1 MDAMNALP
9 FFLLASELD
18 LALKASNIPAFLGL
32 CTSSPDFRLS
42 AELDL
47 DAEPL
52 RLPEC
57 LSLFLSFF
65 PSVLA
70 SLGCLLFPS
79 FALGLATSLLFCLL
93 SALEPH
99 VPDRGRGM
107 DWVSTSSLVM
117 VGRGW
122 EPSSE
127 SLSSKLKSHEGAGE
141 AHLLPLF
148 TFWGMRV
155 WFGAVGSSK
164 AWSSGM
170 TAKGWPLCLGTGE
183 TEPVDTSTT
192 VGPPD
197 TTVTLKR
204 RAGVVPPVPCRGW
217 RRHELLCD
225 DVLAVF
231 RP

>member
-57 LSLFLSFF
+57 LSLFFSFF

-122 EPSSE
+122 EPSSCNGKPGQVRTRWKPTITINYKGKA
-127 SLSSKLKSHEGAGE
+127 SADAAAHEGMRAPKQTKRE
-141 AHLLPLF
+141 EFHLEYAL
-148 TFWGMRV
+148 
-155 WFGAVGSSK
+155 
-164 AWSSGM
+164 
-170 TAKGWPLCLGTGE
+170 
-183 TEPVDTSTT
+183 
-192 VGPPD
+192 
-197 TTVTLKR
+197 
-204 RAGVVPPVPCRGW
+204 
-217 RRHELLCD
+217 RRHCEQIADGANGRGCCWR
-225 DVLAVF
+225 F
-231 RP
+231 